1 MMKASLVFAL
11 FLVGAVAQEEQ
22 PLDVGGPAEVDNS
35 EAVPGA
41 FIEASAQQ
49 GVGVSAG
56 VGSSEQAYW
65 LPPASGGMVGGP
77 PQGGPGGGGGGGGGA
92 PMMQATPSS
101 PYTSAYSV
109 QPQAFYNLLESNEH
123 EGQRMHGAGR
133 RVPRRRNSEAVPSAF
148 IEASAQQGVGVSE
161 GVGSSEQAYWLPP
174 ASGGMVGGPPQGG
187 PGGGG
192 GGPGGAPMMQAT
204 PSSPYTSAYSVQPQ
218 AFYNLLES
226 YEHEG
231 QRLLA
236 PPAGPHQFYYIH
248 NAHPDQYAASM
259 QNEMRFKRRQSAYH
273 RNKAGYTVIHDE
285 SRSAYKM
292 KRSGKHHHHL
302 AKHAKP
308 AAETA
313 EVRFK
318 AEASLEKVPKH
329 HKQSSLS
336 HKLKKAAQKLHH
348 QHKHNHKKH

>member
-11 FLVGAVAQEEQ
+11 FLVGAVAEEEQ
-22 PLDVGGPAEVDNS
+22 PLDVGGPAEVDDS

-49 GVGVSAG
+49 GVGVSA
-56 VGSSEQAYW
+56 
-65 LPPASGGMVGGP
+65 
-77 PQGGPGGGGGGGGGA
+77 
-92 PMMQATPSS
+92 
-101 PYTSAYSV
+101 
-109 QPQAFYNLLESNEH
+109 
-123 EGQRMHGAGR
+123 
-133 RVPRRRNSEAVPSAF
+133 
-148 IEASAQQGVGVSE
+148 

-318 AEASLEKVPKH
+318 AEASLENVPKH
-329 HKQSSLS
+329 KHSSLS
-336 HKLKKAAQKLHH
+336 HKLKKAAEKLHH
-348 QHKHNHKKH
+348 KHKHNKHKNH